1 MRICNIT
8 TLFNNTTRA
17 TIKPSD
23 SVYQVVFKDLD
34 TNTVLSVRYV
44 HTYDD
49 AVKLANDYLGL

>member
-1 MRICNIT
+1 MNIT
-8 TLFNNTTRA
+8 TLINNNTKA

-23 SVYQVVFKDLD
+23 SIYQVVFKDLD

-44 HTYDD
+44 HTHYD